1 MGTGTARS
9 ITGRAGGSLGPPP
22 RASVNLVSTTGV
34 DRRFDKTRQDICF
47 GALIAKIPAS
57 SSSLLSLHQLIMLR
71 GVRIRCVRER
81 P

>member
-1 MGTGTARS
+1 
-9 ITGRAGGSLGPPP
+9 
-22 RASVNLVSTTGV
+22 V